1 MINYQQ
7 KQEITSSLIQDLLVD
22 IRSGMVEEEIARK
35 YGFGIPQVLDES
47 GQDIRGGGA
56 PECSPSA
63 PDTPIPQ
70 VSAGLSPQ
78 EAEESAFICPTCLT
92 AFATMFDI
100 CPNCSASV
108 QEAIGTPADKGSSEE
123 PVSVEAHQNFIN
135 TSGSKEGQC
144 QTETCSAATL
154 EPTEFHVGAQN
165 EKGPI
170 PGGIVNQ
177 RPGTHLNESVPV
189 SGMRAPGEPHV
200 TKPSLQTPSSINVSR
215 HKERQ
220 RGVGSAPSLRCES
233 CKSTMT
239 PALRDI
245 YDRSRG
251 GQSIIGASI
260 FFLLAYLSCVL
271 LSFLETPSLTRL
283 TIFFLGG
290 IFVLSGS
297 VLAAVGAFMC
307 LAREKVYFCS
317 RCKRTYPRADI
328 SYLAAALVWS
338 TKRAGGSL

>member
-1 MINYQQ
+1 VTNYQQ
-7 KQEITSSLIQDLLVD
+7 KQELTSSLIQDLLVD
-22 IRSGMVEEEIARK
+22 IRSGMGEEEIARK
-35 YGFGIPQVLDES
+35 YGFAVPHVVDES
-47 GQDIRGGGA
+47 GPEIRGGGA

-63 PDTPIPQ
+63 SDTPMPDVPTNPAPQ
-70 VSAGLSPQ
+70 D
-78 EAEESAFICPTCLT
+78 AEESAFICPTCLT

-108 QEAIGTPADKGSSEE
+108 QETMGTHVDKGTSEV
-123 PVSVEAHQNFIN
+123 PVSVEALQDFTK
-135 TSGSKEGQC
+135 TSGSKEGSG
-144 QTETCSAATL
+144 QTEACSATV
-154 EPTEFHVGAQN
+154 PGSTESHVGPQN
-165 EKGPI
+165 EKELI
-170 PGGIVNQ
+170 SGGIVAQN
-177 RPGTHLNESVPV
+177 PGTHLNESVPF
-189 SGMRAPGEPHV
+189 SEEQPPREPHV
-200 TKPSLQTPSSINVSR
+200 TKPSPQTPSPINISR

-220 RGVGSAPSLRCES
+220 RGVGSIPSLRCES

-251 GQSIIGASI
+251 VQSIIGASI

-271 LSFLETPSLTRL
+271 LSFLETPSLPRL

-297 VLAAVGAFMC
+297 VLAAVGTFMY

-338 TKRAGGSL
+338 SKRASGSL